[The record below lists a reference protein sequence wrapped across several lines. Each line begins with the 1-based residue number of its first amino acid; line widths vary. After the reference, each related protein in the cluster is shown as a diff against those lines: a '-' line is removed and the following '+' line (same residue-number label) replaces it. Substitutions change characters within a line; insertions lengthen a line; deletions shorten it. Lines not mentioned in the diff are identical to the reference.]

1 MVKALTNTRKGEK
14 MKNQKVRVV
23 IVKAPIRGR
32 TVARDEQRDLAASE
46 DRPETVADGNRVYIE
61 KVQNGFIVKV
71 GCSRFV
77 SQSWTEVACALE
89 LYYNDP
95 AAAERKYCR

>member
-1 MVKALTNTRKGEK
+1 MADEYPADNFEGTDEMPQGEA
-14 MKNQKVRVV
+14 R
-23 IVKAPIRGR
+23 AIRGR